1 MHVSSTT
8 ALAMAAAPTCPRS
21 GSLSSGDIV
30 PHRRRAWDRRPSSPE
45 HEIKRERERGERMI
59 EREEEEPVPK
69 RKKEEAPILTR
80 TGGAYIPPARLRM
93 MQQSVTDK
101 SSVAYQRLAW
111 EALKKSINGLI
122 NKVRERGRY

>member
-1 MHVSSTT
+1 
-8 ALAMAAAPTCPRS
+8 MAAAPTCPRS

-30 PHRRRAWDRRPSSPE
+30 PHRRRARDRCPSSPE
-45 HEIKRERERGERMI
+45 HEIKRERERRKD
-59 EREEEEPVPK
+59 EREEEEPAPK
-69 RKKEEAPILTR
+69 RKKEEAPILMR

-93 MQQSVTDK
+93 MQQSITDK

-122 NKVRERGRY
+122 NKVRGRGRY